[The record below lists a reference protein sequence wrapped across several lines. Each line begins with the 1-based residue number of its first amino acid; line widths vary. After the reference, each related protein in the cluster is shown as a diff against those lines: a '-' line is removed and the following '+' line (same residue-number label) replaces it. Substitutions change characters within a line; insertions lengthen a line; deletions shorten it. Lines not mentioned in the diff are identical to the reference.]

1 MGLTRN
7 FDPVTGRDGPT
18 SGALQLVSFSFDDVA
33 AGETAGHRIDLPTGV
48 GFYITDV
55 ISSADVATGDPKL
68 SVGSTAAGV
77 DIVAAI
83 SLTTTRIA
91 HTIVDDS
98 NQVGPS
104 TASTAAFIDVVLV
117 ADGDD
122 AVESGSVTIVGYM
135 TSPPASVPDRG
146 ADAPG

>member
-7 FDPVTGRDGPT
+7 YDPTTGRDGPT
-18 SGALQLVSFSFDDVA
+18 SGALQVISFSFDDVA
-33 AGETAGHRIDLPTGV
+33 ANETAGHRIDLPTGV
-48 GFYITDV
+48 GFYVTDV

-68 SVGSTAAGV
+68 SVGTTAAGV
-77 DIVAAI
+77 EVVASI

-104 TASTAAFIDVVLV
+104 TASTAAFLDVVLV
-117 ADGDD
+117 ADADD
-122 AVESGSVTIVGYM
+122 AVESASVTVVGYM

-146 ADAPG
+146 PNSPG